1 MASVS
6 LHPRPSQGLATGP
19 TRTHVF
25 IWVGVLR
32 LGFVGDGRVTVG
44 AVVLAVIVSR
54 PVVRDEEQL
63 LDVTLG
69 EERSSEQV
77 AQREP
82 TGHPGELPDT

>member
-6 LHPRPSQGLATGP
+6 PHPPYQGPATAP
-19 TRTHVF
+19 TGTHVF
-25 IWVGVLR
+25 VWVGVLR
-32 LGFVGDGRVTVG
+32 LGFVGHGRVAVG

-69 EERSSEQV
+69 EERSSEQA

-82 TGHPGELPDT
+82 AGHPGELPDT